1 MVAKATA
8 TQGGKRERERE
19 RERSTVRY
27 KVQIMAILINPTNH
41 DYFDEVDPTFI
52 ILSLA
57 ISISIFP
64 FIVAMVF
71 RTMDHYYLPLSS
83 WLAKR
88 MFPHY
93 PPSSLFLSGRNNN
106 SNPTSQRGRRA
117 SINGTGNATGSIG
130 GGGGRNVK
138 KTRMTTMTRTTTL
151 RDMLLVYQDLLSAGY
166 LAFPMWII
174 YRSVGNT
181 IRGSDNDDDDDDN
194 GEGLTVSSKGVY
206 SFVAILTLMGIIC
219 HNVRVKIS
227 SSYNIHP
234 PQCCAAGGD
243 G

>member
-1 MVAKATA
+1 
-8 TQGGKRERERE
+8 
-19 RERSTVRY
+19 
-27 KVQIMAILINPTNH
+27 MAILINPTKH
-41 DYFDEVDPTFI
+41 DYFDDVDPTFI

-57 ISISIFP
+57 FSISIFP

-83 WLAKR
+83 WLAKK
-88 MFPHY
+88 MVPYY
-93 PPSSLFLSGRNNN
+93 PPSSLFLSGGGSSSGRNNN
-106 SNPTSQRGRRA
+106 SHPTSQRGRRA
-117 SINGTGNATGSIG
+117 SINGTGNATSSIGGGGG

-138 KTRMTTMTRTTTL
+138 KTRMTTMMTRTTTL
-151 RDMLLVYQDLLSAGY
+151 RDVLLVYQDLLSAGY

-181 IRGSDNDDDDDDN
+181 ISGSDNDDD
-194 GEGLTVSSKGVY
+194 GEGLTVSSSKGVY

-227 SSYNIHP
+227 SSYNIHS

-243 G
+243 C